1 MSKFLKTLSSILFDE
16 TPQFDFVTK
25 AFTSRRFGIPVY
37 AGARLNSELSHLA
50 LRAKEDNDLLARKF
64 LAELIISAL
73 NLLKSEK
80 IVVVPIPSRQSAN
93 RVRGIKHLEELVK
106 VIEKDYPILT
116 LDILRHRKKIA
127 DQSDL
132 TQSERLANMEG
143 AFEVKVIPKLN
154 IAAVYLLDDL
164 VTTGATI
171 LAASQALKVRNIQV
185 LGVVTACASARFS
198 E

>member
-1 MSKFLKTLSSILFDE
+1 MSRFLKVLSSILFDVS
-16 TPQFDFVTK
+16 PKFDIPTK
-25 AFTSRRFGIPVY
+25 AFIADRFGIPIF

-73 NLLKSEK
+73 NLLNEENIKL
-80 IVVVPIPSRQSAN
+80 VPIPSRESAN
-93 RVRGIKHLEELVK
+93 RIRGIKHLDELVK
-106 VIEKDYPILT
+106 LVEKDYPIQT
-116 LDILRHRKKIA
+116 WHILKHRKKVV
-127 DQSDL
+127 DQSGL
-132 TQSERLANMEG
+132 SQIERRANMEG
-143 AFEVKVIPKLN
+143 AFEVNVN
-154 IAAVYLLDDL
+154 SRFNTNAVYLLDDL
-164 VTTGATI
+164 VTTGSTI

>member
-1 MSKFLKTLSSILFDE
+1 M
-16 TPQFDFVTK
+16 
-25 AFTSRRFGIPVY
+25 
-37 AGARLNSELSHLA
+37 SHLA

-73 NLLKSEK
+73 NLLKTEK
-80 IVVVPIPSRQSAN
+80 IVVVPIPSRDSAN

-143 AFEVKVIPKLN
+143 AFEVNVN
-154 IAAVYLLDDL
+154 SRFNTNAVYLLDDL
-164 VTTGATI
+164 VTTGSTI